1 MYRSEDELK
10 HELATDYKHWIKGF
24 GDKHQNYD
32 EFDIRHLAWF
42 VAGFFTA
49 ISFVLCCILTVDH
62 LNHMHRPHLQVYVV
76 RIVWMVPVYSVNACL
91 GLLTTEN
98 AWLWS
103 SMREFYEAF
112 TIWNFFHLL
121 FAMLGG
127 EENTALM
134 LKSRE
139 PSPAPWPFCCFGDM
153 DKGRTFLYRVRFGV
167 VQYVAIKPLVT
178 IMTAI
183 SKFTKIY
190 GENQWS
196 ADQTHIYLLTLTN
209 LSQMVAMY
217 CLVMFYVELRTE
229 LSHWS
234 PLMKFMCI
242 KMVVFFT
249 YWQGLALSIL
259 TSTGVIKAHTQQF
272 THFTDI
278 QVAEALQNV
287 CIAVEMMFFALM
299 HHYAFGVR
307 QFWDPR
313 QGATESCPALC
324 HVVSFA
330 DMREDLTLMTTR
342 HEYKRLRCCS
352 TEYGTQR
359 VEQHEPLTLASPPD
373 SHLGHAMQLGF
384 GDGEGATPIC
394 FTPESGQKFRRVHP
408 DPDYQSSS
416 TSALSGCAGLTQS
429 TNDSIYLDKDRLD
442 SL

>member
-1 MYRSEDELK
+1 MHRQHGLSEIVRDQVNSE
-10 HELATDYKHWIKGF
+10 YQHWIKGF
-24 GDKHQNYD
+24 GNDNENYD

-49 ISFVLCCILTVDH
+49 VSLVLCCILTVDH

-76 RIVWMVPVYSVNACL
+76 RIIWMVPVYSVNACL
-91 GLLTTEN
+91 ALLTTEN

-103 SMREFYEAF
+103 SIREFYEAF
-112 TIWNFFHLL
+112 TIWSFFHLL

-134 LKSRE
+134 LNSRL
-139 PSPAPWPFCCFGDM
+139 PSPHPWPFCCLGEM
-153 DKGRTFLYRVRFGV
+153 QKGRLFMYRVRFGV

-178 IMTAI
+178 IVTAI
-183 SKFTKIY
+183 SQWAGVY
-190 GENQWS
+190 GENEWS
-196 ADQTHIYLLTLTN
+196 VGCTHIYLLTITN

-234 PLMKFMCI
+234 PLMKLLCI

-249 YWQGLALSIL
+249 YWQGLAFSIL
-259 TSTGVIKAHTQQF
+259 TTTGVIKNHTQQF

-278 QVAEALQNV
+278 QVAEGIQNV

-313 QGATESCPALC
+313 QGSTKACPALLA
-324 HVVSFA
+324 VVSFT
-330 DMREDLTLMTTR
+330 DMTEDLKLMTTR
-342 HEYKRLRCCS
+342 HEYKRLRCC
-352 TEYGTQR
+352 TDNMGYGTR
-359 VEQHEPLTLASPPD
+359 VKDQHEPLTIDQLAE
-373 SHLGHAMQLGF
+373 SHLGHPMQLGL
-384 GDGEGATPIC
+384 GSGETACPVPQSITSPQLDAARH
-394 FTPESGQKFRRVHP
+394 SSSASVHP
-408 DPDYQSSS
+408 ACSKHQ
-416 TSALSGCAGLTQS
+416 LE
-429 TNDSIYLDKDRLD
+429 NDLDRDMLQIAY
-442 SL
+442 